1 MKQPSPSVSVL
12 FSSVEIG
19 HLPRLEIPTCVSPGA
34 AIVRGAERMLKRV
47 AGERSAGSIP
57 AASTFLGAQP
67 NLAVESS
74 LRRALA

>member
-1 MKQPSPSVSVL
+1 
-12 FSSVEIG
+12 
-19 HLPRLEIPTCVSPGA
+19 
-34 AIVRGAERMLKRV
+34 MLKRV